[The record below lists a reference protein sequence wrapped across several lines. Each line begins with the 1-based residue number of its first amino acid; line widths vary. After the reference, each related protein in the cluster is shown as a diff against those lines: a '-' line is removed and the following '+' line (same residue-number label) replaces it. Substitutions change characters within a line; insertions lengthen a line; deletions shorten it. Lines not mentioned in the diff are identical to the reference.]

1 MPKKKKHPSQMT
13 DDEAL
18 KHIFHPEIVKSVKKH
33 VRLRIKRTRR
43 RPKSIN
49 HVLDC
54 TGETTLCKVHNLLN
68 TLHIVKIKLLNRRT
82 KIIFRGTI
90 QRNVEVVLVYCCL
103 LEGPFL
109 GGSTNSLIW
118 RRTATPNF
126 GSTLQRPPNYG
137 KRISGPILAF
147 VALVFLLL
155 TYIYGDSPERT
166 AEIFKYSAITTGGMA
181 VLFIFFAQYDAW
193 REEHIKYEDELKAN
207 QSPCLKGMISNF
219 RLSGAYGHG
228 FDGNQ
233 HTCNVQY
240 SFSSYTFRNHADQ

>member
-1 MPKKKKHPSQMT
+1 MWKW
-13 DDEAL
+13 
-18 KHIFHPEIVKSVKKH
+18 FWFIV
-33 VRLRIKRTRR
+33 
-43 RPKSIN
+43 
-49 HVLDC
+49 
-54 TGETTLCKVHNLLN
+54 
-68 TLHIVKIKLLNRRT
+68 
-82 KIIFRGTI
+82 
-90 QRNVEVVLVYCCL
+90 CL
-103 LEGPFL
+103 LEGPFFGWL
-109 GGSTNSLIW
+109 YKFTDMEKNSNPELW
-118 RRTATPNF
+118 QYFTATAK
-126 GSTLQRPPNYG
+126 LWG

-233 HTCNVQY
+233 HTCNAQY
-240 SFSSYTFRNHADQ
+240 SFELYICNHRSIETNLQNIS